1 MNNLFRSITLLLLM
15 FILGSVSAQNQS
27 LNVKGTVRD
36 AMGDPIIGA
45 TILQQGSTYGTIS
58 NKDGE
63 FSDGL
68 SNRKVHRHNSRS
80 KGFRYCQKQKSQ
92 HWW

>member
-1 MNNLFRSITLLLLM
+1 MLLM

-63 FSDGL
+63 FHYL
-68 SNRKVHRHNSRS
+68 FPTNQYLR
-80 KGFRYCQKQKSQ
+80 FLL
-92 HWW
+92 

>member
-1 MNNLFRSITLLLLM
+1 M

-36 AMGDPIIGA
+36 AMGDPIVGA
-45 TILQQGSTYGTIS
+45 TILQQGSTHGTIS

-80 KGFRYCQKQKSQ
+80 KGFRYCQKQRSQ
-92 HWW
+92 H

>member
-63 FSDGL
+63 FLL
-68 SNRKVHRHNSRS
+68 SVPD
-80 KGFRYCQKQKSQ
+80 KSVL
-92 HWW
+92 

>member
-15 FILGSVSAQNQS
+15 FILGSVSAQNTS
-27 LNVKGTVRD
+27 LNIKGIVRD
-36 AMGDPIIGA
+36 AMGDPIVGA
-45 TILQQGSTYGTIS
+45 TILQQGSTHGTIS

>member
-45 TILQQGSTYGTIS
+45 TILQQVR
-58 NKDGE
+58 GE
-63 FSDGL
+63 
-68 SNRKVHRHNSRS
+68 KRS
-80 KGFRYCQKQKSQ
+80 VSICGRSENE
-92 HWW
+92 

>member
-36 AMGDPIIGA
+36 AMEIGRA
-45 TILQQGSTYGTIS
+45 SCR
-58 NKDGE
+58 E
-63 FSDGL
+63 
-68 SNRKVHRHNSRS
+68 RV
-80 KGFRYCQKQKSQ
+80 
-92 HWW
+92 